1 MLRHAEGVQVG
12 REPASEQLSTERT
25 LFVRAI
31 DPEDSLPGGGFVTAL
46 RAELA
51 RLAPADAASTLD
63 ALVTRARGL
72 SEIMGGA
79 FEKLLDEYPDKAV
92 QRVQVR
98 RALLACAPLTVRS
111 GAWLQWLS
119 GPANAE
125 SPIVLDILS
134 LYADDVG
141 VGHPRASRGSAY
153 TALLRTLRLA
163 DNATPTSRLTIDERI
178 SDEAFYLP
186 SMLLAMGRR
195 PDDLMA
201 ELLGADL
208 CLRSIGLLPPLA
220 LVRATRPTGPDWP
233 AIDLG
238 DSREPDG
245 RTGFDASLHI
255 ARQLSA
261 GAERDAVVLGFGWAL
276 AAVTRFCDNLLAE
289 LRAAANPA
297 FEMAELMRLR
307 AREGSVYHH
316 QFQLEGRSLSSWLH
330 HCQVDPAAFLDVIAR
345 SRLIK
350 PGCAERSSLVNGLIS
365 ERGPMFRVFS
375 PEDIGVIT
383 AWIDSLPGT
392 APGPA
397 PDVARLRFDS
407 DLDPAAHLEPSPTP
421 ASIRDAYHRLH
432 TRSDDLGLRSYA
444 LDYVQSWLARS
455 AHGLDA
461 APDQLPRSWDP
472 RGLRPWLATQ
482 HDRHGVQFDKSAD
495 APLPTKQD
503 LISSTIQLAPLTL
516 IDGGWLRGFCDYE
529 LASSEIG
536 YSLFETYW
544 DELGNGIPALN
555 HPIIYRQVLA
565 EMGVTVPAT
574 GSRDFADWAGFDDA
588 SFDLPVYWLC
598 IGRFP
603 QTFMPEVLGLNLAM
617 ELSGV
622 GGTYRRARIA
632 LKSHG
637 FSTRFVD
644 IHNTIDNVAT
654 GHSAWAAD
662 AVDTYL
668 ASVACN
674 SGAASQAELWQRV
687 RVGYRS
693 LNPPSGFRARQ
704 AARRAR
710 PHPSTWRPS
719 HA

>member
-1 MLRHAEGVQVG
+1 MLRHAEGVEVG
-12 REPASEQLSTERT
+12 QAPASGHGSTERA
-25 LFVRAI
+25 LFVRVT

-46 RAELA
+46 RAELSK
-51 RLAPADAASTLD
+51 LAPAGPASTLD
-63 ALVTRARGL
+63 ALVSQARGL
-72 SEIMGGA
+72 SEIMGDA
-79 FEKLLDEYPDKAV
+79 FEKLLDEYPDEAV
-92 QRVQVR
+92 REVQVR
-98 RALLACAPLTVRS
+98 RALLACAPLTVQS

-153 TALLRTLRLA
+153 VTLMRTLRLA
-163 DNATPTSRLTIDERI
+163 DNATPTSRLAIDERI

-186 SMLLAMGRR
+186 SILLAMGRR
-195 PDDLMA
+195 PDELMA

-208 CLRSIGLLPPLA
+208 CLRSIGLLPPLGF
-220 LVRATRPTGPDWP
+220 VRATRPTGPDW
-233 AIDLG
+233 AAMDLG
-238 DSREPDG
+238 DSRGPEG
-245 RTGFDASLHI
+245 RTGFDASLQI
-255 ARQLSA
+255 ARQLSSP
-261 GAERDAVVLGFGWAL
+261 AEHDAVVLGFGWAMT
-276 AAVTRFCDNLLAE
+276 AVTRFCDNLLGE
-289 LRAAANPA
+289 LRAAAHPA

-307 AREGSVYHH
+307 AREGSVYHQ

-330 HCQVDPAAFLDVIAR
+330 DCQRDPVPFLDVIAR

-350 PGCAERSSLVNGLIS
+350 PGCAERSPLVNGLIS

-375 PEDIGVIT
+375 PEDIAVIT

-392 APGPA
+392 AAGPT
-397 PDVARLRFDS
+397 PVRARLRFGS

-444 LDYVQSWLARS
+444 LDYVESWLARS
-455 AHGLDA
+455 AQGLDA
-461 APDQLPRSWDP
+461 TPNQLPPTWDP

-482 HDRHGVQFDKSAD
+482 HDRHGAQFEESAN
-495 APLPTKQD
+495 APLPTRQD
-503 LISSTIQLAPLTL
+503 LVTSTIQLAPLTL

-529 LASSEIG
+529 HASSEIG

-565 EMGVTVPAT
+565 EMGVVVPPT
-574 GSRDFADWAGFDDA
+574 GSRDFADWTGFDDT
-588 SFDLPVYWLC
+588 SFELPVYWLC

-622 GGTYRRARIA
+622 GGTYRRARVA

-674 SGAASQAELWQRV
+674 GGAASQAALWQRV

-710 PHPSTWRPS
+710 SSSR
-719 HA
+719 AR